1 MREPMQVVECEPV
14 DAAGCDDRSQ
24 SPEPTAARGLTLPPR
39 LACPVDRCGDPRR
52 ADDAPTDPDRKLG
65 HDPMVAAVWKEEP
78 TPGLEA
84 GTRSLRVSLPQVTAE
99 ELDGASVRELL
110 SLGVVLGPITL
121 HEPVLRP
128 RIDVRLLT
136 LRFGGRRDELVVL
149 GEVALVRHAVR
160 RVVHVAVDR
169 HERGNVFA

>member
-1 MREPMQVVECEPV
+1 
-14 DAAGCDDRSQ
+14 
-24 SPEPTAARGLTLPPR
+24 
-39 LACPVDRCGDPRR
+39 
-52 ADDAPTDPDRKLG
+52 
-65 HDPMVAAVWKEEP
+65 
-78 TPGLEA
+78 
-84 GTRSLRVSLPQVTAE
+84 SLRVSLRQVTAE

-128 RIDVRLLT
+128 RMDVRLLT

-169 HERGNVFA
+169 HERGNVFALLGYLPRIPPAEAERDDPGAVTVHVGTREQLVERRRDD